1 MKEFGALEHDGQ
13 QATHPFEHSIA
24 CEPMNF
30 AGCSRQGVNNP
41 PSRNATV
48 KGLYKLFLIHGR

>member
-1 MKEFGALEHDGQ
+1 MQHDGQ

-41 PSRNATV
+41 LPLNATV
-48 KGLYKLFLIHGR
+48 KGLYKFFFYHGR